1 MNTLNTN
8 QPISETNTVDIDHVN
23 NRNSNRNSSRNSE
36 RDNSRV
42 YDDNDIIRLHTVTYS
57 RFLDGQQ
64 ELLGRVLTQ
73 IANLSQQYYNISTD
87 IMRHTRNLRT
97 RNNLFDRTAVRNDL
111 FMPFSASNP
120 PPLMTPLRN
129 YRPIARTRNSTRRAR
144 RFNAFP
150 NRNNAQ
156 SPMIGRALYSAPI
169 SFTPFASSRLTTNQ
183 ILDNTTN
190 LTFEEAQRRNANM
203 CPISHE
209 NFDSSSNIVMI
220 NHCGHVFA
228 RNNLYRWFETHSSCP
243 ICRHD
248 LLNTST
254 QQTSERLG
262 QSTGTQTNAQT
273 NAQINTQTTN
283 GPGGSQRGFQ
293 ATIDI
298 SPINIFNDDV
308 LNSFT
313 NTIANSVVNSLSSL
327 TNSDASNNLFANN
340 IFSDTSEFSM
350 PLFNS
355 STRTANNEN
364 STQPQ
369 TQSNTIDEEINNT
382 NQNNENDSDTQ
393 AGDDILND
401 EFENFNFND

>member
-23 NRNSNRNSSRNSE
+23 NRNSNRNSE

-97 RNNLFDRTAVRNDL
+97 RNNLL
-111 FMPFSASNP
+111 MPFSASNP

-129 YRPIARTRNSTRRAR
+129 YRPIARTRNNTRRAR

-262 QSTGTQTNAQT
+262 QSTGTQTNAQ
-273 NAQINTQTTN
+273 INTQTTN

-313 NTIANSVVNSLSSL
+313 NTIANSVANSISSL
-327 TNSDASNNLFANN
+327 TNIDASNNLFANN
-340 IFSDTSEFSM
+340 IFSDTSEFSV

-355 STRTANNEN
+355 SNRTANSEN

-369 TQSNTIDEEINNT
+369 TQSQTNTIDEETNNT